1 MPFIVKHIPYDDHD
15 TFQENVFPFF
25 VFFIVVD
32 PHMLVSICA
41 LNIFYNARG
50 NPPRLTLHQ
59 ILLITI
65 FEQSICLTFWIKTI
79 SGRSYTIVV
88 MIRPIA
94 RKHFKKGSYSQP
106 LTPSNYGIGNETGM
120 IRAF

>member
-50 NPPRLTLHQ
+50 SPPRLTLHQ
-59 ILLITI
+59 IIFITI
-65 FEQSICLTFWIKTI
+65 FEQSICLTFWI
-79 SGRSYTIVV
+79 
-88 MIRPIA
+88 
-94 RKHFKKGSYSQP
+94 
-106 LTPSNYGIGNETGM
+106 
-120 IRAF
+120 